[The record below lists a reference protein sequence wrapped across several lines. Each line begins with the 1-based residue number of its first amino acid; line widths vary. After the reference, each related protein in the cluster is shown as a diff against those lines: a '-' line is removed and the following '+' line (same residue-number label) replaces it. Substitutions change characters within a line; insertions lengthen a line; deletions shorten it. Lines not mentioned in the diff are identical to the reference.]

1 LQEALEKLPPLIKSG
16 GRLAVITFHSG
27 EDRIV
32 KEFGRACAR
41 DYVFEGNVDIPELR
55 KERAPI
61 LKIITRRPVEAAEE
75 EVKVNP
81 RARSARL
88 RVYEKI
94 LTQQAMNTRT
104 IRSQPGWKFLPFQVR
119 PGSIGLVLLILYFR
133 CSALRLQ
140 QQIMIWERNQSLR
153 I

>member
-1 LQEALEKLPPLIKSG
+1 MPRRGQKIHPATRIFQALRIETNREFEYLQEALEKLPPLIKSG

-94 LTQQAMNTRT
+94 
-104 IRSQPGWKFLPFQVR
+104 
-119 PGSIGLVLLILYFR
+119 
-133 CSALRLQ
+133 
-140 QQIMIWERNQSLR
+140 
-153 I
+153 